1 MGAAVE
7 REPVMAAWGADSLTA
22 LVWSGP
28 GGIYGV
34 CEVEAMVF
42 MATGV

>member
-1 MGAAVE
+1 MGSAVE
-7 REPVMAAWGADSLTA
+7 SGPVMAAWGADSLTA
-22 LVWSGP
+22 RALTGP